1 MNRILSL
8 FAIVLMLSFAGV
20 SAQQTT
26 GTISGTVIDET
37 GGVLPGVSVTGV
49 NTGTGLTRSVIS
61 DDEGR
66 YRLLQLV
73 PGNYQVRAE
82 LAGFQTAVVEEIS
95 LSMTQEAVIGIILR
109 VGEITEQ
116 VVVSAEVALIET
128 TTASVAALVD
138 QQTIRDLPLN
148 GRDFIQLAA
157 LQEGVVTPTS
167 ARSSI
172 PGDVG
177 VKVSIGGTRPDQTAI
192 LLDGTDIKNNYGM
205 TPGGVSGALLGVET
219 VREFRVITNA
229 YSAEYGRFTGGVI
242 SAVTRSG
249 TNEIHGSVFEFLRN
263 SALDAR
269 NFFDR
274 DPKNPL
280 ERGSPP
286 PFKRNQFGFT
296 LGGPIKQ
303 DQTFIF
309 GSMEL
314 LRERLT
320 LSQIS
325 TFPTADAKNGI
336 LPNFR
341 SRGSF
346 ICGERRRKTQD
357 VCQFPIDPLSKPYLD
372 HYPTAN
378 GEDFGDGTGEFI
390 FDQPNITDEDY
401 FVVKVDHQLS
411 DSDSFFVRYTYDDS
425 IHDFVTGSFIYGRES
440 FSRSQYLTIEEK
452 HVFSPNLL
460 NEVRVAFNR
469 SRVGDEDVQK
479 NVDTP
484 TSLFFRP
491 DRPSM
496 GDLIVSGL
504 TQFGTTTFTPAEHIQ
519 NTFQYMD
526 NLIWTRGDH
535 SLKMGV
541 SWTHWQ
547 YNIAL
552 QSRLNGTFSFNGVR
566 ELILNTPRQATLFF
580 SDPFRAGLR
589 ANLIGLYLQ
598 DDIDVSPNLTVNLGV
613 RYEFITVPTEVNG
626 KLGNIQD
633 PFQVVPSCPAES
645 VATAP
650 KPCTASDAYF
660 RNPSLMNFSPRVGF
674 SWDPTWSGKSSI
686 RGGFGLF
693 HHQIT
698 PAMYSTAP
706 HRMAPFATVA
716 SLNSGD
722 PRVGAFKMPTA
733 VRTLTADS
741 PGVTTPDVQVV
752 TDPADQAY
760 LMQWNLSLQRE
771 ILPQTSVTATYT
783 GSRGVHL
790 PRGSQ
795 VNAPI
800 GEQQADG
807 RWFFPDG
814 IQRHNPGYAG
824 ILSYLWDGQSWYNGL
839 RLGLR
844 RRFSEG
850 FQYQLSY
857 QFQKF
862 MDDGSSVSVRRKDFV
877 NSSTSSQYWL
887 DKTLD
892 RALSSYDTTHI
903 FSSNFS
909 VDLPG
914 SGLGGAAGLV
924 LGGWRFNGIISL
936 STGPPL
942 EIGGD
947 GNATCGFCAS
957 RPNLRPGAPNNPN
970 TGDPNA
976 WFGPIAQ
983 VLSDDP
989 TDCLT
994 EGSSSFTLC
1003 TQEQGFFGNLGRNTA
1018 SMPGLANLDVSIQK
1032 NFSIGETADVQFRAE
1047 FFNVLNRVNFGV
1059 PSRGTFSRGRPNA
1072 AFGRITSTNTTSRQ
1086 IQFALKIIF

>member
-1 MNRILSL
+1 
-8 FAIVLMLSFAGV
+8 
-20 SAQQTT
+20 
-26 GTISGTVIDET
+26 
-37 GGVLPGVSVTGV
+37 
-49 NTGTGLTRSVIS
+49 
-61 DDEGR
+61 
-66 YRLLQLV
+66 
-73 PGNYQVRAE
+73 
-82 LAGFQTAVVEEIS
+82 
-95 LSMTQEAVIGIILR
+95 
-109 VGEITEQ
+109 
-116 VVVSAEVALIET
+116 
-128 TTASVAALVD
+128 
-138 QQTIRDLPLN
+138 
-148 GRDFIQLAA
+148 
-157 LQEGVVTPTS
+157 
-167 ARSSI
+167 
-172 PGDVG
+172 
-177 VKVSIGGTRPDQTAI
+177 
-192 LLDGTDIKNNYGM
+192 
-205 TPGGVSGALLGVET
+205 
-219 VREFRVITNA
+219 
-229 YSAEYGRFTGGVI
+229 
-242 SAVTRSG
+242 
-249 TNEIHGSVFEFLRN
+249 
-263 SALDAR
+263 
-269 NFFDR
+269 
-274 DPKNPL
+274 
-280 ERGSPP
+280 
-286 PFKRNQFGFT
+286 
-296 LGGPIKQ
+296 
-303 DQTFIF
+303 
-309 GSMEL
+309 
-314 LRERLT
+314 
-320 LSQIS
+320 
-325 TFPTADAKNGI
+325 
-336 LPNFR
+336 
-341 SRGSF
+341 
-346 ICGERRRKTQD
+346 
-357 VCQFPIDPLSKPYLD
+357 
-372 HYPTAN
+372 
-378 GEDFGDGTGEFI
+378 
-390 FDQPNITDEDY
+390 
-401 FVVKVDHQLS
+401 
-411 DSDSFFVRYTYDDS
+411 
-425 IHDFVTGSFIYGRES
+425 
-440 FSRSQYLTIEEK
+440 
-452 HVFSPNLL
+452 
-460 NEVRVAFNR
+460 
-469 SRVGDEDVQK
+469 
-479 NVDTP
+479 
-484 TSLFFRP
+484 
-491 DRPSM
+491 
-496 GDLIVSGL
+496 
-504 TQFGTTTFTPAEHIQ
+504 TTFTPAEHIQ

-526 NLIWTRGDH
+526 NLIWNRGAH

-552 QSRLNGTFSFNGVR
+552 ASRLNGTFTFGDGIKA
-566 ELILNTPRQATLFF
+566 LIENKPSAATLFF
-580 SDPFRAGLR
+580 SEPFRAGLR
-589 ANLIGLYLQ
+589 ANLIGIYLQ
-598 DDIDVSPNLTVNLGV
+598 DDINVSPNLTVNLGV

-633 PFQVVPSCPAES
+633 PFQVVPSCPVES

-650 KPCTASDAYF
+650 RPCTGTDEYF
-660 RNPSLMNFSPRVGF
+660 ENPSLKNFSPRVGF
-674 SWDPTWSGKSSI
+674 SWDPTGSGKSSI
-686 RGGFGLF
+686 RAGFGLF

-706 HRMAPFATVA
+706 HRMSPFAIVA
-716 SLNSGD
+716 SLSDRD
-722 PRVGAFKMPTA
+722 PRQPEIVLPTSL
-733 VRTLTADS
+733 RELSGDS
-741 PGVTTPDVQVV
+741 PGVQTPDVQVL
-752 TDPADQAY
+752 TDPGATAY

-771 ILPQTSVTATYT
+771 ILPQTAVTATYT

-790 PRGSQ
+790 PRGAQ

-807 RWFFPDG
+807 RWFFPEG

-839 RLGLR
+839 RLGLQ

-850 FQYQLSY
+850 FHYQLSY

-976 WFGPIAQ
+976 WFGPIAE

-994 EGSSSFTLC
+994 EGSSSFILC

-1072 AFGRITSTNTTSRQ
+1072 AFGRITSTTTTSRQ